1 MAVSFI
7 LCVSYADLF
16 TSGLGCVSNDNNKPA
31 RDASDT
37 FDLSSELTEAGE
49 PGDSS
54 TEGVDATVRDSAAV
68 DATVTAPN
76 TGGCQ
81 AAFTQLVS
89 GAGNGGS
96 LQVIGLAGGGLQLAG
111 FETGGVAAPAGW
123 QPGTALPS
131 LTTQLASIATGSVGT
146 ELAVFGVGA
155 SDGFAYLGAIQDGTG
170 AWSGGSELPG
180 QTVALSALTT
190 GPGWTSAGAP
200 ALQVLG
206 LGTGDGFAHVA
217 ASQAAGS
224 TWASGMSLPNQTK
237 LSTLLTGT
245 GRDSSHNPTLVVVGL
260 GASDGYAYLAA
271 AESGT
276 GTWSGGMLLPN
287 QSVRFSALA
296 AGPGGNVS
304 TPAFQMVGLGATN
317 GLPYLAA
324 WQDNSGTWYGG
335 FALTAQTVALSSIG
349 AALGTDTTGAAALQ
363 VVGLGKADGLPYVAT
378 WQNAN
383 GNWNPNNVGW
393 VDATGTTR
401 AASVALPNPG
411 VPLSELTVI
420 AADGVVQVFAFDA
433 THGQAILVTYQVK
446 GEWYPGFSLCQA
458 PSDAGSAPSVDS
470 GTNDSSA
477 AIDSS
482 VDSSGLPAIDSGS
495 RLLDGGP

>member
-96 LQVIGLAGGGLQLAG
+96 LQAIGLAGGGLQLAG

-224 TWASGMSLPNQTK
+224 TWASRNVASQSNKCPPCSRARAATAAITRRSSSSGSVPA
-237 LSTLLTGT
+237 TGT
-245 GRDSSHNPTLVVVGL
+245 RTWPLPRVARAH
-260 GASDGYAYLAA
+260 GAGACCFRIRACASRR
-271 AESGT
+271 SR
-276 GTWSGGMLLPN
+276 
-287 QSVRFSALA
+287 QVRGAT
-296 AGPGGNVS
+296 VS

-335 FALTAQTVALSSIG
+335 FALTAQTVAL
-349 AALGTDTTGAAALQ
+349 
-363 VVGLGKADGLPYVAT
+363 VLPSEPPS
-378 WQNAN
+378 
-383 GNWNPNNVGW
+383 GP
-393 VDATGTTR
+393 TR
-401 AASVALPNPG
+401 P
-411 VPLSELTVI
+411 
-420 AADGVVQVFAFDA
+420 
-433 THGQAILVTYQVK
+433 
-446 GEWYPGFSLCQA
+446 A
-458 PSDAGSAPSVDS
+458 P
-470 GTNDSSA
+470 
-477 AIDSS
+477 
-482 VDSSGLPAIDSGS
+482 
-495 RLLDGGP
+495 RRCR